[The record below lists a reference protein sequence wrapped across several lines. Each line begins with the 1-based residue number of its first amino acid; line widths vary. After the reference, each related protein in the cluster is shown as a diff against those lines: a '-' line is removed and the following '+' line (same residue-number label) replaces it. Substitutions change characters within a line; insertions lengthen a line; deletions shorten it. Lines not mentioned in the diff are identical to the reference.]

1 MDNIN
6 DLENSSKEQLVE
18 KVESM
23 QEEIDS
29 LKEENSKAK
38 SNLMWKVRKL
48 EKDKVLIENEKIRL
62 ERETKSL
69 RSEVERFRSPPLVL
83 ATITEVLD
91 DYRMTVKSSTGP
103 SFLVNY
109 SKFLDEK
116 LLVPGSRVALN
127 QQTFGIVEVLPSEK
141 DANVTGMEI
150 ETKPDI
156 TYDKIGGLEE
166 QIVEVKETVEL
177 PLKEPELFEKIGIDP
192 PKGILLYGPPGTGKT
207 LLAKAVANETN
218 ATFIKIV
225 ASEFVKKYIGEGA
238 RLVREVFELA
248 KEKAPA
254 IIFIDEL
261 DAVAAKRL
269 KSSTSG
275 DREVQRTLMQLLAEL
290 DGFESRGDIGIIGAT
305 NRPDILDPALLRP
318 GRFDRFIEV
327 PLPNDDGRKQIL
339 KIHTKNMALDEEADL
354 DLLSSLTD
362 GLSGADL
369 KAVFTPANSTDTIV
383 WKSYNNGVA
392 TVDVNGRVTGAKAG
406 TLSILVGGNKEDYE
420 ACMPLFEAMGTNI
433 NYQGEAGCGQH
444 AKMVNQIMIAGT
456 MSGLCEALSYA
467 KAKDLDCETVLKSV
481 ATGAAGSKQLDFFG
495 EKILHG
501 DYTPGFFMK
510 HFIKDMKI
518 ALIEANQCELDLDV
532 LSQTL
537 ANYEVLE
544 AEGYGDLGTQA
555 LIKYYEE
562 GYNEEIIED

>member
-1 MDNIN
+1 MDNFD
-6 DLENSSKEQLVE
+6 DLENTSKEQLIDTVE
-18 KVESM
+18 NL
-23 QEEIDS
+23 QNEIDL
-29 LKEENSKAK
+29 LKEENSKAR
-38 SNLMWKVRKL
+38 SNLMFKVRKL

-62 ERETKSL
+62 EKDNKSL
-69 RSEVERFRSPPLVL
+69 RSEIDRFRSPPLVL
-83 ATITEVLD
+83 ATITEILD
-91 DYRMTVKSSTGP
+91 DNKMTVKSSTGP

-141 DANVTGMEI
+141 DVNVSGMEI

-156 TYDKIGGLEE
+156 TFEKIGGLEE
-166 QIVEVKETVEL
+166 QIREVKETVEL
-177 PLKEPELFEKIGIDP
+177 PLTEPELFEKIGIEP
-192 PKGILLYGPPGTGKT
+192 PKGVLLYGPPGTGKT

-218 ATFIKIV
+218 ATFIKVV

-327 PLPNDDGRKQIL
+327 PLPNLEGRREIL
-339 KIHTKNMALDEEADL
+339 KIHTKNMSFDEEADI
-354 DLLSSLTD
+354 DLLVDLTD

-369 KAVFTPANSTDTIV
+369 KAVCTEAGMFAIRNKRDKIA
-383 WKSYNNGVA
+383 VA
-392 TVDVNGRVTGAKAG
+392 DFMDAVDKVMSK
-406 TLSILVGGNKEDYE
+406 NKEDE
-420 ACMPLFEAMGTNI
+420 MFNT
-433 NYQGEAGCGQH
+433 EAGV
-444 AKMVNQIMIAGT
+444 M
-456 MSGLCEALSYA
+456 
-467 KAKDLDCETVLKSV
+467 
-481 ATGAAGSKQLDFFG
+481 FG
-495 EKILHG
+495 
-501 DYTPGFFMK
+501 
-510 HFIKDMKI
+510 
-518 ALIEANQCELDLDV
+518 
-532 LSQTL
+532 
-537 ANYEVLE
+537 
-544 AEGYGDLGTQA
+544 
-555 LIKYYEE
+555 
-562 GYNEEIIED
+562 

>member
-1 MDNIN
+1 MIHMDDFN
-6 DLENSSKEQLVE
+6 DLENSSKEQLID
-18 KVESM
+18 KVEAL
-23 QEEIDS
+23 QDEIILLREE
-29 LKEENSKAK
+29 KSKAK

-62 ERETKSL
+62 EREAKSL
-69 RSEVERFRSPPLVL
+69 RSEIDRFRSPPLVL
-83 ATITEVLD
+83 ATVTEVLD
-91 DYRMTVKSSTGP
+91 DTRMTVKSSTGP

-127 QQTFGIVEVLPSEK
+127 QQTFGIVEILPSEK
-141 DANVTGMEI
+141 DANVSGMEI

-177 PLKEPELFEKIGIDP
+177 PLTEPELFERVGIEP

-327 PLPNDDGRKQIL
+327 PLPNEEGRREIL
-339 KIHTKNMALDEEADL
+339 KIHTKNMSFEEEADV
-354 DLLSSLTD
+354 DLLADLTD
-362 GLSGADL
+362 GFSGADL
-369 KAVFTPANSTDTIV
+369 KAVCTEAGMFAIRAKRDKI
-383 WKSYNNGVA
+383 
-392 TVDVNGRVTGAKAG
+392 TVDDFMKA
-406 TLSILVGGNKEDYE
+406 VDKVMDKNKEDE
-420 ACMPLFEAMGTNI
+420 IFKS
-433 NYQGEAGCGQH
+433 EAG
-444 AKMVNQIMIAGT
+444 MM
-456 MSGLCEALSYA
+456 
-467 KAKDLDCETVLKSV
+467 
-481 ATGAAGSKQLDFFG
+481 FG
-495 EKILHG
+495 
-501 DYTPGFFMK
+501 
-510 HFIKDMKI
+510 
-518 ALIEANQCELDLDV
+518 
-532 LSQTL
+532 
-537 ANYEVLE
+537 
-544 AEGYGDLGTQA
+544 
-555 LIKYYEE
+555 
-562 GYNEEIIED
+562 

>member
-1 MDNIN
+1 MIHMNDFD
-6 DLENSSKEQLVE
+6 DLENSSKEQLIE

-29 LKEENSKAK
+29 LREEKSKAK

-62 ERETKSL
+62 EREAKSL
-69 RSEVERFRSPPLVL
+69 RSEVDRFRSPPLVI

-91 DYRMTVKSSTGP
+91 DHRMTVKSSTGP

-141 DANVTGMEI
+141 DANVSGMEI

-166 QIVEVKETVEL
+166 QIREVKETVEL
-177 PLKEPELFEKIGIDP
+177 PLTEPELFEKVGIEP

-327 PLPNDDGRKQIL
+327 PLPNIDGRREIL
-339 KIHTKNMALDEEADL
+339 KIHTKNMSLDDEVSIDSLADITE
-354 DLLSSLTD
+354 D
-362 GLSGADL
+362 LSGADL
-369 KAVFTPANSTDTIV
+369 KAVCTEAGMFAIREKRDKITVADFMDAIDKVMS
-383 WKSYNNGVA
+383 KS
-392 TVDVNGRVTGAKAG
+392 
-406 TLSILVGGNKEDYE
+406 KEDE
-420 ACMPLFEAMGTNI
+420 MFKT
-433 NYQGEAGCGQH
+433 EAGV
-444 AKMVNQIMIAGT
+444 M
-456 MSGLCEALSYA
+456 
-467 KAKDLDCETVLKSV
+467 
-481 ATGAAGSKQLDFFG
+481 FG
-495 EKILHG
+495 
-501 DYTPGFFMK
+501 
-510 HFIKDMKI
+510 
-518 ALIEANQCELDLDV
+518 
-532 LSQTL
+532 
-537 ANYEVLE
+537 
-544 AEGYGDLGTQA
+544 
-555 LIKYYEE
+555 
-562 GYNEEIIED
+562 